1 MGADIL
7 KKVVSFKT
15 SFMISV
21 MALVFCG
28 FAFCQEEGAPPAR
41 KAPATPAKAK
51 AQVVEK
57 AKAQP
62 ASPIVKQP
70 TAEEM
75 EKRKN
80 MIKAAKEKLNNLVW
94 HIEVA
99 QMTSEPQKET
109 YKDTL
114 RFTDNKVASE
124 HLASDDFPSTNYT
137 VSMSG
142 ENVVVWETMQTSE
155 KKGLAF
161 WKGEVEGGVMRGVL
175 SRHFDEKSVRDYS
188 FSSVGPSEAMTPS
201 EKKEEPKPAEVTEK
215 KAEPKKEVEQKQAD
229 TAKKKSEDK
238 TKKKKG
244 VI

>member
-1 MGADIL
+1 MGLDIL
-7 KKVVSFKT
+7 KKVVSLKT
-15 SFMISV
+15 SFIISV
-21 MALVFCG
+21 AVLAFSG
-28 FAFCQEEGAPPAR
+28 FVFCQEEEALPPR
-41 KAPATPAKAK
+41 KAPAAPVKGK

-62 ASPIVKQP
+62 AAPIVKQP
-70 TAEEM
+70 TPEEM

-80 MIKAAKEKLNNLVW
+80 MIKAAKEKLDNLVW

-114 RFTDNKVASE
+114 RFSDNKVGSE
-124 HLASDDFPSTNYT
+124 HLSSDDFPSTNYT
-137 VSMSG
+137 VSMGG
-142 ENVVVWETMQTSE
+142 ENIVVWETMQTSE

-175 SRHFDEKSVRDYS
+175 SRHFDEKTVRDYS
-188 FSSVGPSEAMTPS
+188 FSSVGPAEVMAPT
-201 EKKEEPKPAEVTEK
+201 EKKEEPKPAEVSEK

-229 TAKKKSEDK
+229 TTKKKSEDK

-244 VI
+244 IF